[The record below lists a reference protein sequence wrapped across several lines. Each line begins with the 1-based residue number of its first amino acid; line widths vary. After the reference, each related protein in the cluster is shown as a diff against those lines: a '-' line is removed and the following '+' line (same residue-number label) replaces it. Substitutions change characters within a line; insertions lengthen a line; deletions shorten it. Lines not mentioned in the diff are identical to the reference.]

1 MTQKGSEGK
10 KGIEMTGKSRK
21 RKRRVFLLLVI
32 LVIAL
37 AAAALCMKWQQMK
50 AESAAQTGK
59 SEEYKDYSA
68 AERIE
73 AAQKKLEED
82 AQKAQVITDVNTVEK
97 EVAICFE
104 GTAETLVIEQI
115 LEYLKAYDMHAAFF
129 ISAVEL
135 SEDEN
140 VADSV
145 LNAGHDMESYTMYG
159 TPHMEELETDALVED
174 FCRAQEVYEDLLGA
188 EPSILKCNA
197 TNYTEKIMEAADACG
212 YASVVYPQKYINYKS
227 FGTQQ
232 KAEDYVEGLGKGKI
246 LSIKL
251 SGYLDELEFE
261 ETKVDEEPA
270 KDKQPDLELHELEE
284 EELSESEQLL
294 QVIDWLLTA
303 LHDKGYKTVSLKE
316 LPASDMGDLVLKY
329 EEQEEDY
336 AEELADVI
344 TSVHTTDRETAF
356 TFRGLGDAAELG
368 NVLKTLDGIGA
379 KATFFVTGDELD
391 KYPEQVQQIID
402 AGHEIGNGGYS
413 GKSMDQMSFG
423 EICEEIYKNDALLEQ
438 FGVRTEF
445 FMPPY
450 GVTTE
455 AVQRAAA
462 ALEKQIVNYNI
473 SPARTDYAEKGYTG
487 KEVVSRYF
495 SDSRLVLC
503 RGDIVY
509 FNMNVYDDA
518 TSLAELV
525 QAVYDW
531 KVLPTK
537 YGEREGNMLQV
548 CTVSQIM
555 DHTWYYPGVTNA
567 SYHAIKESGKMQF
580 SWEQAMKTGYIGNP
594 FVSLDGFSESEAA
607 MLNTTGRINTGGTN
621 TVFLTFDDWGDE
633 KTIGKML
640 YVLRKH
646 KIKAT
651 FFIKTQYVMD
661 GSTEN
666 LLRAIAEE
674 GHDVA
679 SHTDTHM
686 QINITPE
693 QIPTLQQDLVKSNK
707 MLANIVG
714 NTGALTDYFRPP
726 TLAINKTG
734 LQTVFDCGYGHVINA
749 DVSTGDYAA
758 GSVEE
763 VCDSLMNGVLLESGE
778 RQKIQD
784 GSIVVMH
791 INTNSIYSAQGLDR
805 YLNYIDSLPEGDP
818 NKFRFAKLSDYLH

>member
-1 MTQKGSEGK
+1 MT
-10 KGIEMTGKSRK
+10 IKSRK
-21 RKRRVFLLLVI
+21 RKKRAILLLVI

-37 AAAALCMKWQQMK
+37 AAGAIYMKWQQMK
-50 AESAAQTGK
+50 AESAAQAETT
-59 SEEYKDYSA
+59 EEFKDYSA

-82 AQKAQVITDVNTVEK
+82 AQKAQVITDINTVEK

-104 GTAETLVIEQI
+104 GATETLVLEQI
-115 LEYLKAYDMHAAFF
+115 LEYLDSYDMQATFF
-129 ISAVEL
+129 ISAVDL
-135 SEDEN
+135 SEDES
-140 VADSV
+140 VVDSV
-145 LNAGHDMESYTMYG
+145 LNAGHDIESYTMYG
-159 TPHMEELETDALVED
+159 TSHMEELEQDALVED
-174 FCRAQEVYEDLLGA
+174 FCRAQAVYEELLGA
-188 EPSILKCNA
+188 EPSLLKCNA
-197 TNYTEKIMEAADACG
+197 TDYTEEIMETADACG
-212 YASVVYPQKYINYKS
+212 YASVVYPQKYVNYRS
-227 FGTQQ
+227 FYTQQ
-232 KAEDYVEGLGKGKI
+232 MAENYVQGLGKGKI
-246 LSIKL
+246 ISIKL
-251 SGYLDELEFE
+251 SGYLDELEYE
-261 ETKVDEEPA
+261 ETKVEEEPA

-303 LHDKGYKTVSLKE
+303 LHEEGYKTISLKE
-316 LPASDMGDLVLKY
+316 MPSQDMGNLVLKY
-329 EEQEEDY
+329 EEQEDDY
-336 AEELADVI
+336 EGKMADII
-344 TSVHTTDRETAF
+344 TAVHTTDRETAF
-356 TFRGLGDAAELG
+356 TFRGLGDDKEL
-368 NVLKTLDGIGA
+368 NNLLNTLEGIGA
-379 KATFFVTGDELD
+379 KVTFFVTGEEMD

-413 GKSMDQMSFG
+413 GKSMEQMSFG
-423 EICEEIYKNDALLEQ
+423 EICEEIYKNDMVLEQ
-438 FGVRTEF
+438 FGIKTEF

-455 AVQRAAA
+455 AVQKAAA
-462 ALEKQIVNYNI
+462 AMDKRIVNYNI
-473 SPARTDYAEKGYTG
+473 SPTRTEYVEREYTG
-487 KEVVSRYF
+487 KQVVNRYF

-509 FNMNVYDDA
+509 FNMNVYEDD

-537 YGEREGNMLQV
+537 YGEREGNILQI
-548 CTVSQIM
+548 CTVSQIL
-555 DHTWYYPGVTNA
+555 DHTWHYPGVTNA
-567 SYHAIKESGKMQF
+567 SYHAIQQSGKMQF
-580 SWEQAMKTGYIGNP
+580 SWEQAMGTGYIGNP
-594 FVSLDGFSESEAA
+594 YVALEGFSEGEAA
-607 MLNTTGRINTGGTN
+607 MLDTTGRINTGGTN

-633 KTIGKML
+633 KTIGTIL

-686 QINITPE
+686 QIDITPE
-693 QIPTLQQDLVKSNK
+693 QMPALQQDLVTSNRV
-707 MLANIVG
+707 LANVVG
-714 NTGALTDYFRPP
+714 DTGALTDYFRPP

-734 LQTVFDCGYGHVINA
+734 LSTVFDCGYGYVINA

-763 VCDSLMNGVLLESGE
+763 VYDILLNGALLDNGE
-778 RQKIQD
+778 RLKIQD

-791 INTNSIYSAQGLDR
+791 INTNSIYTAQGLDR
-805 YLNYIDSLPEGDP
+805 YLNYIKSLPDGDP
-818 NKFRFAKLSDYLH
+818 NKFNFARLSDYLH